1 MAKLHSKKKGKA
13 GSKKPLMHVAPSW
26 LEYSPEEVEEIIVK
40 LAKQGHSAT
49 DIGRILR
56 DQYGIG
62 QVRLVCKKKISQI
75 LAENNI
81 KIDYPDD
88 LLALIKKAVRM
99 LKHIQKNKSDKSNII
114 KLSHVESK
122 IKRLVKYYI
131 KIGKLPYNWKYS
143 RDRAVLIVK

>member
-1 MAKLHSKKKGKA
+1 MAKMHSKKKGKS
-13 GSKKPLMHVAPSW
+13 GSRKPVLNIAPSW
-26 LEYSPEEVEEIIVK
+26 VEYTPDEIEELIIK
-40 LAKQGHSAT
+40 LSKQGYNST

-62 QVRLVCKKKISQI
+62 SVKLLCKKSITQI
-75 LAENNI
+75 LQENGI

-99 LKHIQKNKSDKSNII
+99 LKHLEKNKSDKSNRI
-114 KLSHVESK
+114 KLSHLESK

-131 KIGKLPYNWKYS
+131 KVGKLPYDWKYS
-143 RDRAVLIVK
+143 RERAFLIVK

>member
-1 MAKLHSKKKGKA
+1 MAKLHSKKKGKSS
-13 GSKKPLMHVAPSW
+13 SKKPILNIVPSW
-26 LEYSPEEVEEIIVK
+26 VEYSPEEVIELIVNMGR
-40 LAKQGHSAT
+40 QGYKAT

-81 KIDYPDD
+81 VVEYPDD

-99 LKHIQKNKSDKSNII
+99 LKHLEKNKSDKTNTT
-114 KLSHVESK
+114 KLLHVESK
-122 IKRLVKYYI
+122 IKRLVKYYV
-131 KIGKLPYNWKYS
+131 KTGKLPYDWKYS
-143 RDRAVLIVK
+143 RERAALIVK